1 MKKILIIVY
10 NDLHH
15 DARVVRQINFLKDT
29 NTITVVCFDAPE
41 SLPAELIK
49 IKKIKPT
56 IFQKAITTFFLLSR
70 FYEVAYKILYDF
82 PRLRQEIK
90 NRSFDLIISNDIET
104 LPLAFKIKKSEKI
117 LFDAHEY
124 APTHYE
130 EKLVWRILFQGFNQ
144 FLCKKYLPLVDQMI
158 TVGDG
163 LANEYSAHYGVQ
175 PIVLT
180 NAPDFINL
188 SPSPVNLNTIRLI
201 HHGAASPS
209 RQLEVMI
216 KMMGYL
222 DSRFSLDMMLIIPN
236 LANKKTRSY
245 LNYLKSLI
253 RDNPKVKIIPSV
265 KSYHVIETIQQYDI
279 GVYILPPIS
288 FNSANS
294 LPNKLFDF
302 IQARLAIAIG
312 PTPEMA
318 NIVNTYKLGVVAE
331 DFSPQALAKKLNSL
345 TTSEILSFK
354 MNADKSAKELSADNN
369 KTILLNLVDKL
380 LEVK

>member
-29 NTITVVCFDAPE
+29 NKITVVCFDAPE
-41 SLPAELIK
+41 SIGVEIIK

-56 IFQKAITTFFLLSR
+56 LYQKAIATFLLLTA
-70 FYEVAYKILYDF
+70 FYEAAYQILYDF
-82 PRLRQEIK
+82 PKLRAEIR
-90 NRSFDLIISNDIET
+90 NRDFDLIISNDIET
-104 LPLAFKIKKSEKI
+104 LPLSFKIKINEKI

-144 FLCKKYLPLVDQMI
+144 YLCKEYLPMVDQMI
-158 TVGDG
+158 TVGYG
-163 LANEYSAHYGVQ
+163 LANEYSTHYSVK

-180 NAPDFINL
+180 NAPEFIDLAPIPIN
-188 SPSPVNLNTIRLI
+188 PNKVRLI
-201 HHGAASPS
+201 HHGAASPT

-216 KMMGYL
+216 KMMEHL
-222 DSRFSLDMMLIIPN
+222 DNRFSLDMMLLTPN

-245 LNYLKSLI
+245 LNFLKTLI
-253 RDNPKVKIIPSV
+253 VNNPRVRIIPSV
-265 KSYHVIETIQQYDI
+265 SGAQVIESIQQYDI

-318 NIVNTYKLGVVAE
+318 NIVNTYHLGVVAD
-331 DFSPQALAKKLNSL
+331 DFTAQSLAKKLNSL
-345 TTSEILSFK
+345 TSEQILFYKNQS
-354 MNADKSAKELSADNN
+354 NLYARELSAEKN
-369 KTILLNLVDKL
+369 KTILNDLVAKL
-380 LEVK
+380 LNE